1 MSSLLFELSS
11 HAQGQNSFAE
21 LLCKLLAFVITH
33 YTSQTVPFDGPFCL
47 LSAVPGPWTMGLAV
61 PGKAAQ
67 KGCYGT
73 GMRNSPYCL
82 TEEALNHAESSKW
95 SYPVAPGTPCHLL
108 VPRAVLK
115 ETEAHLG
122 EFAVG
127 TTAKPQVSCKPRLPE
142 IEQAQQCSSTCIPY
156 PVPRVLLLC
165 GSSVGSAEGRGCSIP
180 LLSQGWGAGRWV
192 RDQLTFSL
200 EVPALS
206 HWWLVP
212 GLADRG
218 GVAHPEMLYFLP
230 NH

>member
-1 MSSLLFELSS
+1 MITQARPLHIMKDSSFPICACYRCHKPLPIRPKRPAGYMIKWFVLEGTVTCFWGYSWGNLIPSPTQRTHEEGTWDNVLSALW
-11 HAQGQNSFAE
+11 AQFPCPGTK

-95 SYPVAPGTPCHLL
+95 SYPVALGSPCHLL

-115 ETEAHLG
+115 ET
-122 EFAVG
+122 
-127 TTAKPQVSCKPRLPE
+127 Q
-142 IEQAQQCSSTCIPY
+142 
-156 PVPRVLLLC
+156 
-165 GSSVGSAEGRGCSIP
+165 GSS
-180 LLSQGWGAGRWV
+180 
-192 RDQLTFSL
+192 
-200 EVPALS
+200 
-206 HWWLVP
+206 
-212 GLADRG
+212 G
-218 GVAHPEMLYFLP
+218 GICW
-230 NH
+230 